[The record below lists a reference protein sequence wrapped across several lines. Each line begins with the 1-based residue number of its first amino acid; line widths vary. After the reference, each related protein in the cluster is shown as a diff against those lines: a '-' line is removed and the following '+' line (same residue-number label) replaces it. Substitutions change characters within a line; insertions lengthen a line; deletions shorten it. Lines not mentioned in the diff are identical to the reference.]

1 MGARMGAARQV
12 RDARGRERER
22 ESRDEATNEGR
33 NVRRRRAAWNPLS
46 WRTTGLRAG
55 VFAHVSRARALSSQ
69 SGSQRQFAAPGDLKL
84 LPSDVQFVDVDGDT
98 ITLRGVYGGKIDYY
112 VGKTLKLSGAILAE
126 SGGSLQ
132 ITGTTKKGTPLSF
145 LGFNLEE
152 TITDSMMI
160 YETIMCVTV
169 SKYTVSLWLN

>member
-1 MGARMGAARQV
+1 MLHVVCFAAAAFVPPSSVPRTL
-12 RDARGRERER
+12 D
-22 ESRDEATNEGR
+22 
-33 NVRRRRAAWNPLS
+33 RAAV
-46 WRTTGLRAG
+46 RAAG
-55 VFAHVSRARALSSQ
+55 VRMQMPEMPKLPKINFKDFLGGIEVEAF
-69 SGSQRQFAAPGDLKL
+69 GDQFAAPGDLKL

-145 LGFNLEE
+145 LGFNLQE
-152 TITDSMMI
+152 TITDSMTPKDPEDLAKAMAL
-160 YETIMCVTV
+160 VA
-169 SKYTVSLWLN
+169 